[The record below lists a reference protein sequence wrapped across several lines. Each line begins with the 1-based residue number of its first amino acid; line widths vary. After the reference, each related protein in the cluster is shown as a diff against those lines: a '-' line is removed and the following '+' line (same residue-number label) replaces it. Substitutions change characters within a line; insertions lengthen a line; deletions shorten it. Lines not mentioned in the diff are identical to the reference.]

1 MNQWRIQEAIFAR
14 LSGYAPLAGRV
25 GGRIYDAVP
34 QDTEFPYVAIG
45 EDDSTAYD
53 DDVNLGADTDLTLH
67 VWSRYEGRKEAKEIL
82 QLIYDALN
90 RYPLVVAGAH
100 TVLLDAEYQNTLLDP
115 DGLTRHGVVR
125 FRLLTTHS

>member
-1 MNQWRIQEAIFAR
+1 MNQWSIQEAIFAR
-14 LSGYAPLAGRV
+14 LSGYTPLAGRV

-34 QDTEFPYVAIG
+34 QNTEFPYVVIG

-67 VWSRYEGRKEAKEIL
+67 VWSRHEGRKEAKEIL
-82 QLIYDALN
+82 QLIYDALS
-90 RYPLVVAGAH
+90 RYPLAVTGAH

-115 DGLTRHGVVR
+115 DGLTRHGVIR